1 MQTNQINIQ
10 ELTQMLKKVVWD
22 YYIQENQLLDI
33 YLDKTKSNSISSK
46 ELKTKLLNGF
56 SWYKLID
63 VLGFDEAKKLL
74 QDDIIKGIYP
84 KSYRETI
91 YNASKILNS

>member
-1 MQTNQINIQ
+1 MQTNQINTT
-10 ELTQMLKKVVWD
+10 ELSQMLKKVVWD
-22 YYIQENQLLDI
+22 YNIQENQLIDI
-33 YLDKTKSNSISSK
+33 YFDNMKSNSLSSK

-63 VLGFDEAKKLL
+63 VLGFEEAKKLL

-91 YNASKILNS
+91 YNASIILNS

>member
-10 ELTQMLKKVVWD
+10 ELTQLLKKVVWD
-22 YYIQENQLLDI
+22 YNIQENQLVDI
-33 YLDKTKSNSISSK
+33 YFDNVKSNSLSSN

-63 VLGFDEAKKLL
+63 VLGFEEAINLL